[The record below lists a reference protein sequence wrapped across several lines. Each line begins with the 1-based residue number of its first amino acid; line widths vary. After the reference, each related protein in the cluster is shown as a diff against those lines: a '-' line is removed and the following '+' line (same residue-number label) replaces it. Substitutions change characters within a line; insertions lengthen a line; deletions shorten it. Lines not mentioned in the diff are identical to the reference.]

1 MRKNSVP
8 SGCVRAIYNH
18 SFHYETP
25 CKTLKRLWVF
35 CRKTFL
41 DICSLSQIFFSTYIF
56 FQKEIIIK
64 LNIYYHNDGWL
75 FLNSGTKP
83 WECTSK
89 CYMNYRL
96 INLILPKYKLPPFQF
111 RLYLIYKHDIL
122 TVNKENELM

>member
-1 MRKNSVP
+1 MGFFVEKP
-8 SGCVRAIYNH
+8 
-18 SFHYETP
+18 F
-25 CKTLKRLWVF
+25 L
-35 CRKTFL
+35 TF
-41 DICSLSQIFFSTYIF
+41 IFFNIYFLSKRDY
-56 FQKEIIIK
+56 K
-64 LNIYYHNDGWL
+64 LNIYYHNDGCL

-96 INLILPKYKLPPFQF
+96 INLRLPKYKLLPFQF